1 MCIST
6 DETVRCN
13 RRPLMTNNEHDYST
27 WNIND
32 YSDMDLSEYL
42 TIDPKDSVSPEP
54 LPIEPET
61 SHAPAVLHTEEIE
74 TQVYSTNRR
83 YLCPQCPKLWETPSK
98 LRRHLK
104 AHKNE
109 KDVKYVR
116 KVEIRRIYLPKL
128 PPPEESLE
136 KDFQSSNDMS
146 SIEPEVQCPICFVI
160 IDSQSKLSEHMNA
173 VHTKVPII
181 EKPEAPSVAVKH
193 DKRHY
198 VCSLCNAES
207 SSPGNLQIH
216 MKSHQTKVF
225 KPPTSKPKK
234 LFTCN
239 FCQKTFT
246 KMTFLTK
253 HVCVNPFEKKSKRRP
268 TPRRHHCQNCEKKF
282 ETPSKLIR
290 HQSVHRE
297 AFKVQKLEVSETP
310 ILEISAVTNILGDWC
325 FISPQIA

>member
-13 RRPLMTNNEHDYST
+13 RRPLMANNEHDYST

-42 TIDPKDSVSPEP
+42 TIDPKDPASPEP
-54 LPIEPET
+54 LPMEPVT
-61 SHAPAVLHTEEIE
+61 PRAPAVVHTEEIE

-83 YLCPQCPKLWETPSK
+83 YACSLCPKLWETPSK

-109 KDVKYVR
+109 KDMKYVR
-116 KVEIRRIYLPKL
+116 KIETRRIYLPKL
-128 PPPEESLE
+128 PPPEESFE
-136 KDFQSSNDMS
+136 SDVQSTNDA
-146 SIEPEVQCPICFVI
+146 PQVQCPICFVI

-173 VHTKVPII
+173 VHTKVPIT
-181 EKPEAPSVAVKH
+181 EKADSPPTTVKH
-193 DKRHY
+193 GKRHY

-207 SSPGNLQIH
+207 SSPGKLQIH
-216 MKSHQTKVF
+216 MKSHQTKVS
-225 KPPTSKPKK
+225 KSPTSKLKK

-239 FCQKTFT
+239 FCQKAFT

-253 HVCVNPFEKKSKRRP
+253 HVCVDPYERKPRRRP
-268 TPRRHHCQNCEKKF
+268 TPRRHPCQHCEKKF
-282 ETPSKLIR
+282 ETPSKLVR

-297 AFKVQKLEVSETP
+297 AFKIQKLDASETP
-310 ILEISAVTNILGDWC
+310 ILEISAVTNILGD
-325 FISPQIA
+325 